1 MNWNQKW
8 KTKKDGWSQIR
19 EENSEG
25 LESDWKNQ
33 VSNLK
38 KLGFNQEGIDSQKE
52 EYLKTKMANKKTEY
66 LSTALQDLGLNR
78 KTILG
83 DGNCF
88 YYTILDQL
96 KNNGITHYSDG
107 NQAKKLDH
115 TSLRK
120 IAVDY
125 IKKNPEL
132 YTDDVCAASSCDRP
146 KELGGPF
153 KTKEEYIKAHSKDK
167 EYADQSMVVALSKA
181 IGINFVVISQ
191 EPNKDVEIIKQGKD
205 KHTLY
210 LYYVNGN
217 HYESLRPNKD
227 NANFKELDDLVAKA
241 SIDEVKTPAGKVHL
255 MTQEAYDL
263 SIKKNPEKNKDA
275 TVQFQSKTAKHIE
288 DSSKVII
295 GDLGKAESIIDTIA
309 KEAGHKIDPSLK
321 TLLAEDLQYNLH
333 HKEDP
338 KMLVENLY
346 EYMKELKALPQ
357 HSSSSMVDNM
367 KSSQQSGPISVPHII
382 STKSDKGR

>member
-8 KTKKDGWSQIR
+8 KTKRDGWSPAKER
-19 EENSEG
+19 ELKELMHIAIQKSQYFNTELSE
-25 LESDWKNQ
+25 
-33 VSNLK
+33 
-38 KLGFNQEGIDSQKE
+38 
-52 EYLKTKMANKKTEY
+52 
-66 LSTALQDLGLNR
+66 LGLNV
-78 KTILG
+78 KGIKS

-88 YYTILDQL
+88 YRAVLDQL
-96 KNNGITHYSDG
+96 NNNGITHYSDG
-107 NQAKKLDH
+107 NQAKKLDY
-115 TSLRK
+115 TLLRK

-125 IKKNPEL
+125 IEKNPKFF
-132 YTDDVCAASSCDRP
+132 DDVQFEAASSQRP
-146 KELGGPF
+146 APIGGAF
-153 KTKEEYIKAHSKDK
+153 KTRKSYLAGHSKDE
-167 EYADQSMVVALSKA
+167 EYADEVIITSLSRAL
-181 IGINFVVISQ
+181 GVNLVIIQ
-191 EPNKDVEIIKQGKD
+191 KEADPIIQNQGKD

-217 HYESLRPNKD
+217 HYNSLRPNNG
-227 NANFKELDDLVAKA
+227 NANFKELEDLVAKHP
-241 SIDEVKTPAGKVHL
+241 IDEVKTPAGKVHL

-275 TVQFQSKTAKHIE
+275 TVQFQSKAAKHIE

-295 GDLGKAESIIDTIA
+295 GDLAKAESIIDTIA

-338 KMLVENLY
+338 KMLVKNLY

-357 HSSSSMVDNM
+357 HSSSSVVDSM
-367 KSSQQSGPISVPHII
+367 KNAKQSLSSEVPHI
-382 STKSDKGR
+382 SKKSHNSEGR